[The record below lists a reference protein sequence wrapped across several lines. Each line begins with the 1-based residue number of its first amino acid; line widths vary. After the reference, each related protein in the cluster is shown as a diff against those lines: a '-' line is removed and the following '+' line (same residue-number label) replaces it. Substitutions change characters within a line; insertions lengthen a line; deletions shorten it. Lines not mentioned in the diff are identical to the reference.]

1 MNRADRRKQAR
12 DLRHEANR
20 VMAIAGSYEKEYARG
35 CQDGQRYAVKYVYAA
50 VILALI
56 NTYGFGRHRL
66 YRVLSEAERLM
77 NPGSG
82 YLTTLELIDE
92 IFRRTG
98 LQICWDDPFD
108 PIEEVEKH

>member
-1 MNRADRRKQAR
+1 MNRQQRRAQAR

-20 VMAIAGSYEKEYARG
+20 VMSIAGGYEREYARG
-35 CQDGQRYAVKYVYAA
+35 VQDGQRYAIKYVYAA
-50 VILALI
+50 VILALH

-66 YRVLSEAERLM
+66 YKVLSEAERLM

-82 YLTTLELIDE
+82 YLTKLEYIDE

-98 LQICWDDPFD
+98 LKICWDDPFD
-108 PIEEVEKH
+108 PIEEVEKQ